1 MDPTWRTDEQ
11 GDRGDYDLMT
21 FLTSDP
27 AVPEAVSMHGLHIHM
42 TQYISFLLNPVVVL
56 PQSHLTESAH
66 LK

>member
-1 MDPTWRTDEQ
+1 
-11 GDRGDYDLMT
+11 MT